1 MVGQKNDFVHLNTRT
16 IRGIEERLVGYGM
29 FTEILKDLR
38 KQKKVTQVQLAEAIG
53 VSAGNVGDW
62 ENGKSR
68 PNYEALISLA
78 NFFGVSADVLLG
90 LKEVD
95 ERTTVLADWEVD
107 LVSMIRKM
115 DARDQEDIF
124 GLASMKYARNIKKE
138 A

>member
-1 MVGQKNDFVHLNTRT
+1 
-16 IRGIEERLVGYGM
+16 M